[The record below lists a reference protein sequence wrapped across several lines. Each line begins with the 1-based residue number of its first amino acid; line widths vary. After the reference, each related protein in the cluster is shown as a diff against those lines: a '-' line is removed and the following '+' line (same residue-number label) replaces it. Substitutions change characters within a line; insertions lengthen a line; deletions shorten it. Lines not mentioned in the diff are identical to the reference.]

1 MQEYT
6 PGVSL
11 SNSISFTTNILF
23 PISYNIVSLS
33 KSSLETII
41 VHSFGEDKA
50 VSHTEALKLIHIIV
64 VRISRCF

>member
-6 PGVSL
+6 LGVNL

-23 PISYNIVSLS
+23 PISSNIVSLS

-41 VHSFGEDKA
+41 APSLGEDKA
-50 VSHTEALKLIHIIV
+50 VSHTNP
-64 VRISRCF
+64 